1 MKKGKLLIIVGGIL
15 LVLGVVLFTL
25 KKEKPITYE
34 VVEEKLSKEDAISL
48 IKEKV
53 NTIVDIYENKEKVF
67 NTTSNSLEDTY
78 LLVNNYD
85 TVLKGIYT
93 EKGISELETI
103 KFGQD
108 SFVKKEEDKVYLLK
122 SIPQNNSYLN
132 STVSV
137 EIKSNTLKEIEAVVS
152 FSSDS
157 TDANDILTYYVYEK
171 NIKLIKNDDKWY
183 VDTFVY
189 TN

>member
-1 MKKGKLLIIVGGIL
+1 M
-15 LVLGVVLFTL
+15 
-25 KKEKPITYE
+25 
-34 VVEEKLSKEDAISL
+34 
-48 IKEKV
+48 
-53 NTIVDIYENKEKVF
+53 
-67 NTTSNSLEDTY
+67 
-78 LLVNNYD
+78 VNNYD
-85 TVLKGIYT
+85 AVLKEIYT